1 MKKTV
6 RKSPIFILAALL
18 GVSGLSLAADATAA
32 GTTGNTAAKTHWVK
46 HHPRRHEVNKRL
58 ARQHHRIHQE
68 VKEGDLT
75 KGQASRL
82 HKDDR
87 AIRQEER
94 DMAKQ
99 NGGQVTKSE
108 QKVLNQQENAVSR
121 QIGK

>member
-1 MKKTV
+1 MKKPV
-6 RKSPIFILAALL
+6 SKSPILVLVALL
-18 GVSGLSLAADATAA
+18 GISGLSLAADAAA
-32 GTTGNTAAKTHWVK
+32 AEGNTAVKTHWAK

-58 ARQHHRIHQE
+58 AKQNRRIHKE

-75 KGQASRL
+75 KSQASSL
-82 HKDDR
+82 HKNDR

-99 NGGQVTKSE
+99 NGGHITKNE
-108 QKVLNQQENAVSR
+108 QKVLNQQENGVSQ

>member
-1 MKKTV
+1 MKQPLY
-6 RKSPIFILAALL
+6 KSSVLIFAALL
-18 GVSGLSLAADATAA
+18 GISGLSLTMEAVA
-32 GTTGNTAAKTHWVK
+32 GTDGNTTAKTHWAK

-58 ARQHHRIHQE
+58 SRQQRRIHQE

-75 KGQASRL
+75 KTQAASL

-99 NGGQVTKSE
+99 NGGHITKRE
-108 QKVLNQQENAVSR
+108 QKVLNHQENGVSQ
-121 QIGK
+121 QIGQ